1 MEKQLTESEI
11 SEKLFELSEQFNQY
25 LFEHPDILDSI
36 PDQAILIFLD
46 ADDPLFNR
54 ASLELADKSPYPAGS
69 PRVFVRMQKQVR
81 IVEEIAWEADILSSP
96 EFA

>member
-1 MEKQLTESEI
+1 MEKQLTESQI

-25 LFEHPDILDSI
+25 LFEHPEILDSI

-46 ADDPLFNR
+46 ADDPLFNQ
-54 ASLELADKSPYPAGS
+54 ASIELADRTPYTANS
-69 PRVFVRMQKQVR
+69 PRVFIKMQKQVR

-96 EFA
+96 ELV